1 MLVGKTY
8 TEKISGKG
16 GRLDQLL
23 QRGASHR
30 EVIQELYLAALSR
43 FPSSPEL
50 AELESVLGNS
60 SDKRRAWEDLTW
72 SLITSREFAFN
83 H

>member
-1 MLVGKTY
+1 MLVGTTY
-8 TEKISGKG
+8 TEKISKKG
-16 GRLDQLL
+16 GRLDQLM
-23 QRGASHR
+23 QRDASHR

-43 FPSSPEL
+43 LPAPPEL
-50 AELESVLGNS
+50 AELESVLGQS
-60 SDKRRAWEDLTW
+60 SDKKRAWEDLTW